1 MEKVNVE
8 AGLRGLCESVRRIRA
23 LLAWQE
29 LEETE
34 KKPGQPPSF
43 RIDSHVEEDL
53 RNEYGFFVKVALD
66 LAEFLEQTRPETG
79 AEEQRQRRRWKERL
93 SRLEEEVR
101 KLGVGAKLI
110 RA

>member
-8 AGLRGLCESVRRIRA
+8 AVLRGLSQSVRQVKA

-53 RNEYGFFVKVALD
+53 RNEYGFFVKMALD
-66 LAEFLEQTRPETG
+66 LAEFLEQTRPG
-79 AEEQRQRRRWKERL
+79 AGTVDEGQRRRWKERL

-101 KLGVGAKLI
+101 KLGVAEKLLKY
-110 RA
+110 

>member
-1 MEKVNVE
+1 MEAV
-8 AGLRGLCESVRRIRA
+8 LRGLSQSAHQIKA

-53 RNEYGFFVKVALD
+53 RNEHGFFVKMALD
-66 LAEFLEQTRPETG
+66 LAEFLNQKEPGTG
-79 AEEQRQRRRWKERL
+79 DEEQRQRQRWKERL

>member
-8 AGLRGLCESVRRIRA
+8 AVLRGLSQSVRQVKA

-34 KKPGQPPSF
+34 RKPGQPPSF

-53 RNEYGFFVKVALD
+53 RNEYSFFVKMALD
-66 LAEFLEQTRPETG
+66 LAEFLNREEPGTG
-79 AEEQRQRRRWKERL
+79 AEEQRQRQRWKERL

>member
-8 AGLRGLCESVRRIRA
+8 AVIRGLSQSVRQIKA
-23 LLAWQE
+23 LLAWQD
-29 LEETE
+29 LKETE
-34 KKPGQPPSF
+34 RKPGQPPSF

-53 RNEYGFFVKVALD
+53 RNEYSFFVKMALD
-66 LAEFLEQTRPETG
+66 LAEFLEQTRPGTRTVDEG
-79 AEEQRQRRRWKERL
+79 QRRRWKERL

-101 KLGVGAKLI
+101 KMGVGERLI